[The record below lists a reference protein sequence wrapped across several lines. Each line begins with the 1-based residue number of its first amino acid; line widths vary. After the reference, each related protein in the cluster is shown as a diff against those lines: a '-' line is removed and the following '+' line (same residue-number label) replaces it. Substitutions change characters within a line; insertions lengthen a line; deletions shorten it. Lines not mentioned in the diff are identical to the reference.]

1 MMIFL
6 PWYNER
12 RASTF
17 GLIPGRWLS
26 NEKSARVRNQHLEG
40 DRFSYSPVNLDSPR
54 INTNR
59 AMHDLHD
66 LSTNVHSAPAHRAL
80 VPTDSNAAAG
90 KVAAVRVSLEADQV
104 GAQHAVEDLL
114 AFWQASEDFGG
125 REGSVDEQ
133 ADVCVWCEVAEVL
146 RCEEEMVILIEEEI
160 SSTVFRKKR
169 DGGWETNLDPDQVT
183 RLVDLEKLLSVF
195 QVGLGVS
202 VEFGFV
208 GLNFGCDVLPEEV
221 VEERPQRC
229 LRVRWE
235 RDQQKSVRG

>member
-26 NEKSARVRNQHLEG
+26 NEKSKHQDRPRESAPPG
-40 DRFSYSPVNLDSPR
+40 DRLSNSPVNLDPPG

-66 LSTNVHSAPAHRAL
+66 LSTNIHSAPTHRAL
-80 VPTDSNAAAG
+80 VATDSNAAAS

-104 GAQHAVEDLL
+104 GAQHSVEDLL

-125 REGSVDEQ
+125 REGSVHEQ
-133 ADVCVWCEVAEVL
+133 ADVCVWCEVAEVFG
-146 RCEEEMVILIEEEI
+146 CEEEMVILIEE
-160 SSTVFRKKR
+160 
-169 DGGWETNLDPDQVT
+169 GG
-183 RLVDLEKLLSVF
+183 LVRREK
-195 QVGLGVS
+195 
-202 VEFGFV
+202 
-208 GLNFGCDVLPEEV
+208 
-221 VEERPQRC
+221 
-229 LRVRWE
+229 
-235 RDQQKSVRG
+235 